1 MLDLINER
9 SNICNQIHIPAQSG
23 STSVLEAMRRGYTR
37 EAYIELIQ
45 HIKQRIP
52 GKYNTSN
59 NKYQVKNNTSNK
71 EYQVNTTL
79 QTTNTR

>member
-59 NKYQVKNNTSNK
+59 K
-71 EYQVNTTL
+71 EYQVNTTH
-79 QTTNTR
+79 QTKNTR